1 MMNDS
6 MMNEQAMNEQ
16 AMNEQAMNE
25 QISALIDRRENPR
38 HQRDMFD
45 HIMADD
51 GARKVWQRYHL
62 IGCVLRGEVDRTGAD
77 LSVRIR
83 ARLED
88 EPTVLS
94 PTRRLALLRSPLR
107 MMPRIPIWKSA
118 GALALAASIA
128 LAAVITLNP
137 IAPEQGAGLTDN
149 GVRFEQEVG
158 EMLAQHGEFTSSPGL
173 NGLVV
178 YAKLVSNEPIER

>member
-1 MMNDS
+1 MMNDP
-6 MMNEQAMNEQ
+6 M
-16 AMNEQAMNE
+16 MNEQAMNE

-62 IGCVLRGEVDRTGAD
+62 IGCVLRGEVECTGAD

-94 PTRRLALLRSPLR
+94 PIRRLALFRSPLR

-149 GVRFEQEVG
+149 GARFEQEVG